1 MKSAKK
7 ILLLVLSLMLLVGI
21 FAIATFADD
30 STTATVVYPDGST
43 DTVAVDGTIVPK
55 EFTTAEDGAKLYY
68 GAGNTLFKDDATEG
82 WTFTVEGES
91 EALADLTV
99 TADMAGK
106 KIIASGA
113 DKVYFTTKEEL
124 STGTTMVYHLTDD
137 LSQYFTSANKGDE
150 GDGAHTGAASYASLC
165 TAGVLNKLTLTVYSD
180 SDCDD
185 FRPCFTNAV
194 SKRPVLFDLNGHTLR
209 YQTSNKDSA
218 GIDGTNLYL
227 YSSKPNAHLYVASGI
242 LITVDDVS
250 TVYLGEDNDD
260 ATDYADNIHFHCQAV
275 LGQNYGSGAYIY
287 GGHYH
292 QLPGGTNNGFVNLN
306 RRVYYV
312 NNASFYVLDGYS
324 VFHDLTSDTHFGNV
338 ATGTAINNC
347 KFYSQG
353 DVGVTYGVNG
363 INTKFANCTFYG
375 FTAANAGEEGKGT
388 VTANEADGN
397 VFEGAV
403 TYGTVTWH
411 DGTTSTYYAEN
422 LEDAKTF
429 LAHHPQALLPYNV
442 ERDGGLYRYYD
453 PVKEFAFEGFNAVA
467 TEVGEATKIAWTY
480 YINGAEF
487 YVTYKTDGA
496 TLNAFLAAMEYNV
509 NIKLWEDIEAN
520 TSFIGNRKSME
531 KNANG
536 AYLAVNSSHR
546 LDLNGYTLTMTTTQS
561 RIESQ
566 APSFYVYSSRPG
578 AILSVPNAGTAFYTN
593 NGDYKVI
600 DGKVYGNTTTEY
612 TNSPLAQVKPNG
624 SFYFGEET
632 KPTETQAG
640 PYGKNLTVICKA
652 LTGGLYGGTI
662 HFWGGTFVQ
671 SEKSTAAIF
680 VNFTNREVNFW
691 HTTFVTTNP
700 STVHLNLVNG
710 TNRTYKNCTFIYAGD
725 DAKALGTAS
734 MVTTSGSSAT
744 DAHPKYQYSFTDC
757 NFYNVIPMASY
768 EYDYTY
774 KYVVNSVTQE
784 TFTGKETLVMNYSGT
799 TQYGFSGLMPTL
811 DLDPSEGTRYLA
823 HGSSS
828 ATITAN
834 GDTYVLDGAIVTDLS
849 TVLVLTHE
857 NAGTEYWMVGASTP
871 LREAGNSVKIEDG
884 MMYTDAYYDYTSV
897 DAIDEATGEI
907 LSPGIVTVALAFNNI
922 EQAAFTYRDLETNAL
937 YGVGYEACGS
947 TAEGVFEK
955 FYELFNAPDA
965 GYEIIMYADMTVNK
979 GMGFGAVVLDRT
991 TDTHNRDYFASL
1003 ANGSII
1009 WDLNGTTVT
1018 IAQNV
1023 TGCVKTAAANC
1034 SLTASG
1040 AGPTYGGSV
1049 VFGFE
1054 GYNTENSFTLKS
1066 SKADGKIVNLSSM
1079 HVFGTGEGK
1088 KTQIIIQGENLTV
1101 DAGKGLAIQSHELEY
1116 GCNGYTDR
1124 HQILGGTFISSNG
1137 TGVIQISMNT
1147 TIENAILISTNPSA
1161 KSVIFMD
1168 SYRSGRIQASNVIFI
1183 AESNSVPTFSMNT
1196 GGSGKYTLAI
1206 TDSTIVGASPAVVTS
1221 RITAVTYSGTNT
1233 AANPA
1238 DLAIVNPSAPAGAVA
1253 AYTSISANGEY
1264 YKTCTYFDANYGFV
1278 TVNNEVAASTELWAV
1293 GATFVASGDVSSLQ
1307 VVEIDGVWH
1316 YRANPVWMGM
1326 IDGEAVA
1333 DILAAENA
1341 GKTVTLTVGGD
1352 VAPLYFTRKVGD
1364 SVTYYYGDAAAA
1376 NSELVAILKA
1386 VGATSSTITFYSDFT
1401 INSSATITLNLGGK
1415 THIIDLNGYTVTL
1428 TGPSNSYPTKYSNG
1442 TLFIYSSREGG
1453 VLDASTG
1460 VSFWMTDGSGN
1471 IYLGE
1476 PSSSSTAYGK
1486 NFTLI
1491 CKSMNTSRLWSTNGY
1506 ILGGTYIQPEGASS
1520 TFFLSQ
1526 GNSNGNIL
1534 IRNATF
1540 VLNGIVDAWM
1550 QGGCEHNGV
1559 MENVTIIA
1567 KNQTALFAPMSGY
1580 NKNITF
1586 QNCKFYNITPT
1597 LIDGATYT
1605 YENCYFNKLY
1615 DAQANGILAY
1625 TEEVVITVNGTDYV
1639 FNTTVAAAAQVGTVN
1654 WGFGITE
1661 PWVIGATATHANTVV
1676 DGVFGYKFAP
1686 VEVATG
1692 ENKAVATLAAI
1703 MPGALQMNLSL
1714 QSKIGMNLFVNA
1726 ALSDAI
1732 VTFGGETYTLADLTA
1747 NDNYY
1752 AFETAIAPN
1761 KATETLVVVIKIGE
1775 NVHNVNVSVGDY
1787 AKKILAETK
1796 DTEIMKAQSLTYAM
1810 VEYVRV
1816 MAKDADFLAD
1826 VEAPTGYTT
1835 QTLTGAAS
1843 GNEGTL
1849 LSSIAFQLDGT
1860 IAIAIKGTADAEG
1873 KEVNLLLATG
1883 RSEWATVNDAASLV
1897 MFDDLYVN
1905 EFYGNL
1911 TIKIDN
1917 ETYTYSLANYLK
1929 GIEADYP
1936 DEATAV
1942 QALYNYAYYADAYVK
1957 AQ

>member
-7 ILLLVLSLMLLVGI
+7 ILLLVLSLMLLIGI
-21 FAIATFADD
+21 FAIAAFADD

-55 EFTTAEDGAKLYY
+55 EFTTAEDGARLYY

-106 KIIASGA
+106 RIIASGA

-165 TAGVLNKLTLTVYSD
+165 TKDVLNKLTLTVYSD

-250 TVYLGEDNDD
+250 TVYLGEDDSD
-260 ATDYADNIHFHCQAV
+260 ATDYADNIHFHCRAV

-306 RRVYYV
+306 RRVYAV

-324 VFHDLTSDTHFGNV
+324 VFHDLTSDTNFGNV

-347 KFYSQG
+347 KFYSQD
-353 DVGVTYGVNG
+353 DVGITHGVNG

-375 FTAANAGEEGKGT
+375 LTAANAGTEGKGT

-397 VFEGAV
+397 VFEDAV

-429 LAHHPQALLPYNV
+429 LARQPQALLPYNV
-442 ERDGGLYRYYD
+442 ERDGGLYRYFA
-453 PVKEFAFEGFNAVA
+453 PVKEFAFDGFNAVA

-480 YINGAEF
+480 YINGAASKV
-487 YVTYKTDGA
+487 YYKTDGA
-496 TLNAFLAAMEYNV
+496 TLNTFLAAMEYNAK
-509 NIKLWEDIEAN
+509 IKLWEDIEAN

-531 KNANG
+531 TNAGG
-536 AYLAVNSSHR
+536 AYLAVNSSDW
-546 LDLNGYTLTMTTTQS
+546 LDLNGYTLTMTTTAG

-566 APSFYVYSSRPG
+566 APNFYVYSSRPG
-578 AILSVPNAGTAFYTN
+578 AILSVPNASNAFYTN
-593 NGDYKVI
+593 NGDYKII
-600 DGKVYGNTTTEY
+600 DGKVYGNQSAEY
-612 TNSPLAQVKPNG
+612 KASALKEVKPTG
-624 SFYFGEET
+624 SFFFGEET
-632 KPTETQAG
+632 APTETVAG
-640 PYGKNLTVICKA
+640 PYGKNLTVICKSM
-652 LTGGLYGGTI
+652 TGNLYGNTV
-662 HFWGGTFVQ
+662 HFYGGTFVQ
-671 SEKSTAAIF
+671 AEKSTAQIF
-680 VNFTNREVNFW
+680 LDYTYRDVRYW

-700 STVHLNLVNG
+700 ATVHLNFAN
-710 TNRTYKNCTFIYAGD
+710 NRANNHSFKDCTFIYAGD
-725 DAKALGTAS
+725 GAVELGLPLA
-734 MVTTSGSSAT
+734 VTTSGSSAT
-744 DAHPKYQYSFTDC
+744 DAHPKYQYYFTNC
-757 NFYNVIPMASY
+757 NFYNIIPMASY

-774 KYVVNSVTQE
+774 KYVVDGVTQD
-784 TFTGKETLVMNYSGT
+784 TFTGTETLVVNYNGT

-811 DLDPSEGTRYLA
+811 DLDPGDGTRYLA

-897 DAIDEATGEI
+897 AAIDEATGEI

-1054 GYNTENSFTLKS
+1054 GYNTTNSFTLKS
-1066 SKADGKIVNLSSM
+1066 SKADGKIVNLSAKD
-1079 HVFGTGEGK
+1079 VFAVGEGK
-1088 KTQIIIQGENLTV
+1088 KTQLIIQGENLTV
-1101 DAGKGLAIQSHELEY
+1101 DAGEGLVIASHELEY
-1116 GCNGYTDR
+1116 SCNDLTDR
-1124 HQILGGTFISSNG
+1124 HQILGGTFISSNAI
-1137 TGVIQISMNT
+1137 GVIKISMNT
-1147 TIENAILISTNPSA
+1147 TIENAILISKNPSA
-1161 KSVIFMD
+1161 LGVVYMD
-1168 SYRSGRIQASNVIFI
+1168 SYRSGRVQANNVTFI
-1183 AESNSVPTFSMNT
+1183 AESDAVPMISMGT
-1196 GGSGKYTLAI
+1196 SGSGKYTLAI
-1206 TDSTIVGASPAVVTS
+1206 ADCTIAGASPAVVTS

-1316 YRANPVWMGM
+1316 YRANPVWTGM

-1352 VAPLYFTRKVGD
+1352 TAPLYFTRKVGD

-1376 NSELVAILKA
+1376 NTALVALIKA
-1386 VGATSSTITFYSDFT
+1386 MGTTNSTITFYSNFELT
-1401 INSSATITLNLGGK
+1401 AGSTITTGLGGK
-1415 THIIDLNGYTVTL
+1415 SHTIDLNGYTLTMNVT
-1428 TGPSNSYPTKYSNG
+1428 GDYPIKYAGG
-1442 TLFIYSSREGG
+1442 TLIIYSSREGG
-1453 VLDASTG
+1453 VIDASKTK
-1460 VSFWMTDGSGN
+1460 SFWMTDSSGS

-1491 CKSMNTSRLWSTNGY
+1491 CNAMNTGRLWSTNGY

-1540 VLNGIVDAWM
+1540 ILNDITTAWM

-1559 MENVTIIA
+1559 IENVTIIA
-1567 KNQTALFAPMSGY
+1567 KNQTALFAAMSGY
-1580 NKNITF
+1580 NKDITF

-1605 YENCYFNKLY
+1605 YEDCYFNKLY
-1615 DAQANGILAY
+1615 DAQANGIFAC
-1625 TEEVVITVNGTDYV
+1625 TDKVVLTVNGTEYV
-1639 FNTTVAAAAQVGTVN
+1639 FNTTVADAEQVETVN

-1661 PWVIGATATHANTVV
+1661 PWVIGATATHDGAIIDQLFAYTFNTFTV
-1676 DGVFGYKFAP
+1676 GEGAP
-1686 VEVATG
+1686 A
-1692 ENKAVATLAAI
+1692 ATLSAVK
-1703 MPGALQMNLSL
+1703 PGALQMSLTL
-1714 QSKIGMNLFVNA
+1714 QSNIRLNLTVSDMLNGATVKIDEA
-1726 ALSDAI
+1726 DA
-1732 VTFGGETYTLADLTA
+1732 V
-1747 NDNYY
+1747 
-1752 AFETAIAPN
+1752 AIAGAIKLQYAVAPN
-1761 KATETLVVVIKIGE
+1761 VANLDVPVVITIGD
-1775 NVHNVNVSVGDY
+1775 NTHTLNVNIGDY
-1787 AKKILAETK
+1787 AKAIVANE
-1796 DTEIMKAQSLTYAM
+1796 TYADAHNLVYAM
-1810 VEYVRV
+1810 IDYVRV
-1816 MAKDADFLAD
+1816 MTGDDTFCDD
-1826 VEAPTGYTT
+1826 VELTYVKK
-1835 QTLTGAAS
+1835 TLTADDS
-1843 GNEGTL
+1843 ENEGTL
-1849 LSSIAFQLDGT
+1849 LESIAFQLDAT
-1860 IAIAIKGTADAEG
+1860 IAIAVKGEAAVG
-1873 KEVNLLLATG
+1873 KEVVLTLETG
-1883 RSEWATVNDAASLV
+1883 RIERATVDEDGTV
-1897 MFDDLYVN
+1897 IFQGLYVN
-1905 EFYGNL
+1905 EFNGEM
-1911 TIKIDN
+1911 TIEIEG
-1917 ETYTYSLANYLK
+1917 ETYYYSLANYLHGLTK
-1929 GIEADYP
+1929 DSDKA
-1936 DEATAV
+1936 AV
-1942 QALYNYAYYADAYVK
+1942 QALYNYAFYAQEYVDTLPK
-1957 AQ
+1957 NNA